1 MATITKE
8 AIINAPPELV
18 WVAVRDVGQI
28 HLNLCPGFV
37 TDTKM
42 DGDDRIV
49 TFGNGLVVRERI
61 ISLDDERRRLAWN
74 AVSERLT
81 HHNGVMEVFDDELKD
96 CARVV
101 WVADLLPHEIA
112 PTIEAMMDAGV
123 AAMKATLERRAQISK
138 GA

>member
-8 AIINAPPELV
+8 AIIKAPPEAV
-18 WVAVRDVGQI
+18 WAAVRDVGRI

-37 TDTKM
+37 TDTRM
-42 DGDDRIV
+42 DGEDRIV

-74 AVSERLT
+74 AVSERLS
-81 HHNGVMEVFDDELKD
+81 HHNGVMQVFDDELKD
-96 CARVV
+96 CTRIV
-101 WVADLLPHEIA
+101 WTADLLPHEIA
-112 PTIEAMMDAGV
+112 PTVEAMMDAGV
-123 AAMKATLERRAQISK
+123 AAMKATLERRAQISE